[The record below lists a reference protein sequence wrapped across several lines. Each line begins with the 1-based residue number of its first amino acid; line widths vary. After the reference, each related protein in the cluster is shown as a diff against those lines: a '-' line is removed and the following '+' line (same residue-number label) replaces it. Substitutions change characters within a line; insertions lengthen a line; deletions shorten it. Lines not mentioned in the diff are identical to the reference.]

1 MMNVFITC
9 LAACL
14 LHMLHSAP
22 TSISWC
28 YHKASCS
35 DIVWPIIAEKD
46 CNGTQQSPIDIVTT
60 NVQANTNLTHFTFTG
75 YNENSTLT
83 EITNTGTTIQVTLD
97 HKKMHVEGGDLPGLF
112 ASTQFHF
119 HWGSGSAT
127 PGSEHSVNGKQY
139 PMELHILN
147 KAEHNGSVPSDS
159 ILAAFGIFIEASND
173 TGKPESW
180 KILTSYLTEI
190 ASAGD
195 KTRVFDNLTMDDLLS
210 GVDRTKYYRY
220 LGSLTTPNCD
230 EGVIWTIFKD
240 PIKVS
245 RDLIDLFT
253 TTVYI
258 NKTSNSP
265 LMTNTFRGVQPVN
278 GRIVMSQIAGT
289 KITGLIMPTSATKT
303 TATIKPTSATKT
315 TAILKPTSATKTT
328 AILKPTSATKTTAV
342 LKPTSATKTTAT
354 IKPTSATKTTAILK
368 PTSATKTT
376 AIIKPTSATK
386 TTAIL
391 KPTSATKTTAILKP
405 TSATKTTA
413 ILKPTSATKTTAIIK
428 PTSATKT
435 TATIKPTS
443 ATKTTSIIKPTS
455 ATETTGL
462 KPKFSLKTT
471 RPLKP
476 ASTATNLSQAYIF
489 PLLSVIMLYG
499 VLSL

>member
-1 MMNVFITC
+1 MVNVFITC

-14 LHMLHSAP
+14 LHMLPSAP

-35 DIVWPIIAEKD
+35 DLVWPIIAEKD

-60 NVQANTNLTHFTFTG
+60 NVQANTTLTPFTFTG
-75 YNENSTLT
+75 YNQDATLT

-97 HKKMHVEGGDLPGLF
+97 HKKMHVEGGGLPGLF

-119 HWGSGSAT
+119 HWGNGSTT
-127 PGSEHSVNGKQY
+127 PGSEHRVNGKQY
-139 PMELHILN
+139 PM
-147 KAEHNGSVPSDS
+147 
-159 ILAAFGIFIEASND
+159 EASND

-180 KILTSYLTEI
+180 KILTSNLTEI

-195 KTRVFDNLTMDDLLS
+195 KTRVSDKLTMDDLLS

-245 RDLIDLFT
+245 QDLIDLFT

-265 LMTNTFRGVQPVN
+265 LMTNTFRGVQPIN

-289 KITGLIMPTSATKT
+289 KITGLLMPTSAKKTSAIIMPTSANKT
-303 TATIKPTSATKT
+303 TAIIMPTSANKTTASIKPTSANKT
-315 TAILKPTSATKTT
+315 TAI
-328 AILKPTSATKTTAV
+328 
-342 LKPTSATKTTAT
+342 
-354 IKPTSATKTTAILK
+354 IKPTSANKTTAIIMPTSANKTTASIK
-368 PTSATKTT
+368 PTSANKTTASIKPTPATKTT

-386 TTAIL
+386 TT
-391 KPTSATKTTAILKP
+391 
-405 TSATKTTA
+405 
-413 ILKPTSATKTTAIIK
+413 
-428 PTSATKT
+428 
-435 TATIKPTS
+435 
-443 ATKTTSIIKPTS
+443 
-455 ATETTGL
+455 GL
-462 KPKFSLKTT
+462 KPKLGLKTT
-471 RPLKP
+471 RILKP
-476 ASTATNLSQAYIF
+476 ASTATTLSQAYIF
-489 PLLSVIMLYG
+489 PLSVVMLYG

>member
-1 MMNVFITC
+1 MVNVFITC

-14 LHMLHSAP
+14 LHMLPSAP

-35 DIVWPIIAEKD
+35 DLVWPIIAEKD

-60 NVQANTNLTHFTFTG
+60 NVQANTTLTPFTFTG
-75 YNENSTLT
+75 YNQDATLT

-97 HKKMHVEGGDLPGLF
+97 HKKMHVEGGGLPGLF

-119 HWGSGSAT
+119 HWGNGSTT
-127 PGSEHSVNGKQY
+127 PGSEHRVNGKQY
-139 PMELHILN
+139 PMELHIVS
-147 KAEHNGSVPSDS
+147 KAEHNGSLPNDS
-159 ILAAFGIFIEASND
+159 ILAAFGFFIEASND

-180 KILTSYLTEI
+180 KILTSNLTEI

-195 KTRVFDNLTMDDLLS
+195 KTRVSDKLTMDDLLS

-245 RDLIDLFT
+245 QDLIDLFT

-265 LMTNTFRGVQPVN
+265 LMTNTFRGVQPIN

-289 KITGLIMPTSATKT
+289 KITGLLMPTSAKKTSAIIMPTSANKT
-303 TATIKPTSATKT
+303 TAIIMPTSANKTTASIKPTSANKT
-315 TAILKPTSATKTT
+315 TAI
-328 AILKPTSATKTTAV
+328 
-342 LKPTSATKTTAT
+342 
-354 IKPTSATKTTAILK
+354 IKPTSANKTTAIIMPTSANKTTASIK
-368 PTSATKTT
+368 PTSANKTTASIKPTPATKTT

-386 TTAIL
+386 TT
-391 KPTSATKTTAILKP
+391 
-405 TSATKTTA
+405 
-413 ILKPTSATKTTAIIK
+413 
-428 PTSATKT
+428 
-435 TATIKPTS
+435 
-443 ATKTTSIIKPTS
+443 
-455 ATETTGL
+455 GL
-462 KPKFSLKTT
+462 KPKLGLKTT
-471 RPLKP
+471 RILKP
-476 ASTATNLSQAYIF
+476 ASTATTLSQAYIF
-489 PLLSVIMLYG
+489 PLSVVMLYG